1 VSAPTLLILA
11 AGMGSRFGGL
21 KQLAP
26 VGPDGATPIDYAAAD
41 ARAAGFGPVVLI
53 VRSEIR
59 DEIEAHVRTAWPS
72 DVPVTYVL
80 QDRDQRSLDAMAAG
94 RTKPLGTAHAVVIAR
109 DALDGPFAVA
119 NADDLYGLEG
129 YRLLASH
136 LAGDGGHALVTYSL
150 AKTLLGP
157 GQVNRALCRVSGSEL
172 AAVDEGKVHPEED
185 GTFTWTSFT
194 GDRTE
199 RLRGDEPVSMNL
211 WGFQLSIVDELEASV
226 AAFVAAGKA
235 TTSEESLLPDVV
247 RSLLAAGTSVRA
259 MHSSEPCLGVT
270 HREDLPRLQAA
281 LDRSP
286 AWG

>member
-1 VSAPTLLILA
+1 MSAPTLLILA

-26 VGPDGATPIDYAAAD
+26 VGPGGATPIDYAAAD

-59 DEIEAHVRTAWPS
+59 DEIEAHVRSTWPS
-72 DVPVTYVL
+72 DIPVTYVL
-80 QDRDQRSLDAMAAG
+80 QDEDQRSRDAEAAG

-129 YRLLASH
+129 YRLLGTH
-136 LAGDGGHALVTYSL
+136 LAAGGGHALVTYSL

-157 GQVNRALCRVSGSEL
+157 GQVNRALCRVTGEEL
-172 AAVDEGKVHPEED
+172 AAVDEGRVQPEED
-185 GTFTWTSFT
+185 GTFTWTSFA

-199 RLRGDEPVSMNL
+199 RLQGDEPVSMNL
-211 WGFQLSIVDELEASV
+211 WGFQPSILDDLEASV
-226 AAFVAAGKA
+226 SAFIAAGKA
-235 TTSEESLLPDVV
+235 PTSEESLLPDVV
-247 RSLLAAGTSVRA
+247 RSLLGAGVSVRA

-270 HREDLPRLQAA
+270 HREDLPRLQSTLTRA
-281 LDRSP
+281 P
-286 AWG
+286 AWD